1 MASARDAFIFSFPLP
16 PYDTKGSLSKDVL
29 SEVRQP
35 EVDFLQPWEVVWFKL
50 SGKSSLQEKRHLEI

>member
-16 PYDTKGSLSKDVL
+16 PYDTKGSVSKDVL
-29 SEVRQP
+29 SEARQP
-35 EVDFLQPWEVVWFKL
+35 EVDFLQPWGVVWFKP